1 MINPDKSQHS
11 DPRPLAALFKAHIEN
26 SVSCRHVLNEL
37 FQNIKDP
44 LPYITKIKQLEEQGD
59 KLTAEA
65 YFALESH
72 EYSSLTHIIEDLI
85 KRLDDIV
92 DGFNK
97 TARLIDIF
105 RTSRIEAAA
114 YEILANQ
121 QAMLERLQTEI
132 NLYPDNELENLAV
145 CRSTLKGHE
154 ENVDLIYH
162 EWRKKERRV
171 HDLSLIDERNWTE
184 IFDVLEQTT
193 DDIYHTAIVLEKIA
207 RHRLKSAV
215 TDNTR

>member
-1 MINPDKSQHS
+1 MSYDKHPHS
-11 DPRPLAALFKAHIEN
+11 DTRTLASIFKAHIEN
-26 SVSCRHVLNEL
+26 SVTCSQVLNDL
-37 FQNIKDP
+37 FLNVQEP
-44 LPYITKIKQLEEQGD
+44 HPYIATIKQLEEAGD

-65 YFALESH
+65 YYALESH

-114 YEILANQ
+114 FEILSKQ
-121 QAMLERLQTEI
+121 QAMLECLQNTI
-132 NLYPDNELENLAV
+132 NNYPDNDLESTSA
-145 CRSTLKGHE
+145 CRSALKEKE

-162 EWRKKERRV
+162 EWRKKERRI
-171 HDLSLIDERNWTE
+171 LELALIEERNWTE
-184 IFDVLEQTT
+184 IFDVPEQTT
-193 DDIYHTAIVLEKIA
+193 DDIYHTAIVLEKIT
-207 RHRLKSAV
+207 RHRLKSAALESA
-215 TDNTR
+215 

>member
-1 MINPDKSQHS
+1 MHAEKQPTSET
-11 DPRPLAALFKAHIEN
+11 RPLQSIFRAHIDN
-26 SVSCRHVLNEL
+26 SVACSHVLKDL
-37 FQNIKDP
+37 FANVTE
-44 LPYITKIKQLEEQGD
+44 PYPHITRIKQLEEAGD
-59 KLTAEA
+59 ALTAEA
-65 YFALESH
+65 YYVLESH

-85 KRLDDIV
+85 KFLDDIV

-114 YEILANQ
+114 FEILSRQ
-121 QAMLERLQTEI
+121 QAMLERLAQEI
-132 NLYPDNELENLAV
+132 KLYPDNDPGALGA
-145 CRSTLKGHE
+145 CRGTLKEEE

-171 HDLSLIDERNWTE
+171 HELSLIDEYNWTE

-193 DDIYHTAIVLEKIA
+193 DDIYHTAIILEKIV

-215 TDNTR
+215 PASAQ